1 MNLKIIEKYFL
12 PSSVLDIGAHHGE
25 FYLQCKNTF
34 PECVVISIEGNTD
47 CADIL
52 QSINPN
58 CIISLL
64 GKDTV
69 KTVFY
74 KQKNNLQCTGSSLY
88 RELTHHFDDNSV
100 IKEERTL
107 STLDMLLPAAAFDLV
122 KIDTQGSEVD
132 IIKGGINLI
141 SKSKGVILE
150 ISQVPYNQ
158 GAPLK
163 EEVIQFMESIN
174 FKAVEILEESEST
187 MQQDILFINNT
198 KQ

>member
-1 MNLKIIEKYFL
+1 MNLKIIEKYFS
-12 PSSVLDIGAHHGE
+12 PNSVLDIGAHHGE
-25 FYLQCKNTF
+25 FYLECKNAF
-34 PECVVISIEGNTD
+34 PECVVISIEGNID

-52 QSINPN
+52 QSVNPN

-64 GKDTV
+64 GRETG

-100 IKEERTL
+100 IKEERIL
-107 STLDMLLPAAAFDLV
+107 STLDMLLPTTAFDLV

-163 EEVIQFMESIN
+163 EEVI
-174 FKAVEILEESEST
+174 
-187 MQQDILFINNT
+187 
-198 KQ
+198 